1 MKKFFAMI
9 LLIGIVTTAL
19 GAAESQKPLGHLTK
33 LGVDENTLNEN
44 IRNTSAFTD
53 IPFSEYR
60 YFDTLNSMI
69 LALNKG
75 DIDGF
80 ITNEYT
86 YDYLKSQS
94 DLYSTF
100 STDPAQKYTFGFAM
114 LLREE
119 DRELCDRISQII
131 LQMQE
136 DGTINKLK
144 EQHIDS
150 CIAGQ
155 SPEAMKPQVFDQA
168 PTLKVAV
175 TGDIPPMDY
184 FSEDGA
190 PAGFNTA
197 LVSEVGRR
205 LEMNIDFISIDS
217 GARAISLA
225 SGTSD
230 VVFWT
235 ESANYYNWD
244 NADQEDQPENT
255 VATEIYLPAEI
266 RLVVLKTFPG
276 ADPVQ

>member
-1 MKKFFAMI
+1 MKKIFAII
-9 LLIGIVTTAL
+9 LLIGIMTAAL

-33 LGVDENTLNEN
+33 LGVDEATLNEN
-44 IRNTSAFTD
+44 IRNTSAFQD

-60 YFDTLNSMI
+60 YYDTLNSMI
-69 LALNKG
+69 LALNTG
-75 DIDGF
+75 VIDGF

-94 DLYSTF
+94 DLYSTY

-131 LQMQE
+131 LQMKE
-136 DGTINKLK
+136 DGTINELK
-144 EQHIDS
+144 GKYIDGGD
-150 CIAGQ
+150 AWL
-155 SPEAMKPQVFDQA
+155 SPEVSVPETIDQA

-184 FSEDGA
+184 TLEDGS

-197 LVSEVGRR
+197 FVSEVGRR
-205 LEMNIDFISIDS
+205 LGMNIVFVPIDS

-225 SGTSD
+225 TGESD

-235 ESANYYNWD
+235 EAANYYNWD

-276 ADPVQ
+276 ADQ